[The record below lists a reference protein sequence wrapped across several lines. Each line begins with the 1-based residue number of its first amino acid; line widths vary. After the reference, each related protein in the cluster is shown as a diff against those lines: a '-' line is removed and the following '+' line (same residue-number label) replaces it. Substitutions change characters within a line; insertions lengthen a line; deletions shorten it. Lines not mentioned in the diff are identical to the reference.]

1 MNIYVGNLSYTLTE
15 NELRDVFSEYGEVAS
30 ANIIVDKYSGK
41 SRGFGFVD
49 MPNEADAE
57 QAIEALNGSQ
67 LDGRSLKV
75 NEARPRSNDRSERPR
90 GGAGGGRPP
99 RNNFRY

>member
-75 NEARPRSNDRSERPR
+75 NEARPRSNDRSDRPR
-90 GGAGGGRPP
+90 GGMGAGRPP